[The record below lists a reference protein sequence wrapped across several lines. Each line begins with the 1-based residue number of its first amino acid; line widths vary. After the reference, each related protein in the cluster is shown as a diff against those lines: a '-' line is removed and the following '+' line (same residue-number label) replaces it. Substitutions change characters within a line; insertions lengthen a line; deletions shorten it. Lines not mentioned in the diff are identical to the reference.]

1 MRGFTLRRMACRYSL
16 LAQAPARSV
25 FMAERV
31 VHCPFL
37 NRADARCANH
47 FSVDRLG
54 YAFDFCFGS
63 YKNCPTYLEM
73 LVERRVRQ
81 ANDGEML
88 NDPDAAHDQAGRLT
102 LHLPVIRTTRYDKSL
117 T

>member
-1 MRGFTLRRMACRYSL
+1 MTD
-16 LAQAPARSV
+16 
-25 FMAERV
+25 RV

-47 FSVDRLG
+47 FSVDRLE
-54 YAFDFCFGS
+54 YAFEYCFDK
-63 YKNCPTYLEM
+63 YKSCPTYLEI

-81 ANDGEML
+81 ACDGEIPC
-88 NDPDAAHDQAGRLT
+88 DADAAHDKTPHPT
-102 LHLPVIRTTRYDKSL
+102 LHLPVLRIVAGNAANRYDKSF

>member
-1 MRGFTLRRMACRYSL
+1 
-16 LAQAPARSV
+16 
-25 FMAERV
+25 MAERV

-54 YAFDFCFGS
+54 YAFDYCFGQ
-63 YKNCPTYLEM
+63 YKNCPTYLEI

-81 ANDGEML
+81 ANDGENL
-88 NDPDAAHDQAGRLT
+88 CEPNAQHDQSPHPT
-102 LHLPVIRTTRYDKSL
+102 LHLPVLRVKRYDKSL